1 MDKLNKL
8 SEERSKNNQDKISV
22 CMKVNET
29 KPYLFSHFIMAK
41 IMVNVFQIT
50 FHYTASFITV
60 NVNPSP
66 PKIHRTK
73 SGGTFVIM

>member
-29 KPYLFSHFIMAK
+29 KQKIIAIHLLKVFIFCSPIYIIQSPTFSAISSWLK
-41 IMVNVFQIT
+41 
-50 FHYTASFITV
+50 
-60 NVNPSP
+60 
-66 PKIHRTK
+66 
-73 SGGTFVIM
+73 

>member
-29 KPYLFSHFIMAK
+29 KQKIIAINLLKVFIFCSPIYIIQSPTFSAISSWLK
-41 IMVNVFQIT
+41 
-50 FHYTASFITV
+50 
-60 NVNPSP
+60 
-66 PKIHRTK
+66 
-73 SGGTFVIM
+73 